1 MTNLKSSTKRQFRTP
16 YNFDPSKERKESNWV
31 FDPETGETKPM
42 PSCTV
47 PDQTVSIKE
56 IVDRTR
62 KGQIISG
69 ALKAV
74 YDSTDQLP
82 DPRSLDY
89 VERQEIMEMA
99 DKELRELKQ
108 RQEQRNAAKAAK
120 KAQDKADFELFQA
133 HLKKLRETAPPVEQN
148 TNTP

>member
-1 MTNLKSSTKRQFRTP
+1 MKVLKVRTP
-16 YNFDPSKERKESNWV
+16 YNFDHESERKESNLV
-31 FDPETGETKPM
+31 LDPETGEVKPM

-56 IVDRTR
+56 IVDRSR
-62 KGQIISG
+62 KGQIVSG

-74 YDSTDQLP
+74 YDPNDQMP

-89 VERQEIMEMA
+89 VERQEMLEFA
-99 DKELRELKQ
+99 EQQLSDLKA
-108 RQEQRNAAKAAK
+108 RQEQRKSAKALK
-120 KAQDKADFELFQA
+120 KAQEKAEFEAFQKN
-133 HLKKLRETAPPVEQN
+133 LKALREAKDEPN